1 MVGIWVPVAR
11 LLSPGHIWGQL
22 GWAPS
27 VFTFWVCWQ
36 DLGACSGV
44 CSWLPVPFGPGTMD
58 SHIWGPPPQQ
68 GLPGTSFSLLSSVVC
83 FKRFP
88 LQADQGLQLRP
99 PAPTQFAG
107 TPAVC
112 RGVRNPRRGLLV
124 PMAPRSWPVAL
135 QLSVSFLD
143 MSTPAARVL
152 PERHPEC
159 LIEHGLVWLPRAG
172 GGGLSQGLVLIAC
185 GGALQAAASMPCAS
199 RRLGGA
205 GSTLA
210 RAAGGSVSWGGQARQ
225 RGNRM
230 CALGQAHPW
239 RGWVGYSSELS
250 GAESPSG
257 SRKPGHMT
265 SRLRQLGFLLNTSK
279 VTAAPGSRGRR
290 GLSPNTPFKSRHLLW
305 APPRRVSE

>member
-1 MVGIWVPVAR
+1 MGIWVPMAR

-22 GWAPS
+22 GRSPS

-44 CSWLPVPFGPGTMD
+44 CSWLPVPFGPGSMVSLELP
-58 SHIWGPPPQQ
+58 SH
-68 GLPGTSFSLLSSVVC
+68 SFLLSYVLNISHYRLTKGC
-83 FKRFP
+83 SSDLLLLHS
-88 LQADQGLQLRP
+88 LQGHQPCVGES
-99 PAPTQFAG
+99 G
-107 TPAVC
+107 TPGEAC
-112 RGVRNPRRGLLV
+112 LSPWPLGL
-124 PMAPRSWPVAL
+124 M

-143 MSTPAARVL
+143 MSTPASLVL
-152 PERHPEC
+152 PESHPEC
-159 LIEHGLVWLPRAG
+159 LIKHGLVWLPRAG

-210 RAAGGSVSWGGQARQ
+210 RATGGSVSWGGQARQ

-257 SRKPGHMT
+257 SGKPGHMT

-279 VTAAPGSRGRR
+279 VTAAPGRRGRR
-290 GLSPNTPFKSRHLLW
+290 GLSPSAPFKSRHLLW
-305 APPRRVSE
+305 APPLRVLE